1 MTKLDLGDFGVVLNV
16 SADGTHR
23 REAAEMEALG
33 YGTIWLPGGQ
43 LDRLDRLAELA
54 AATRSARVAPA
65 IIPVDVYRPEPV
77 GQLYAELEASAPGR
91 FVAGLGGP
99 QGPQPLPVLNDYLD
113 RLDVPVARLL
123 LAALGPRKLELARDR
138 AAGAILLLVTPAYV
152 GTARALLGDE
162 ATLVVDLM
170 VVLDTDA
177 DRARQTARGPL
188 RFLSGVPG
196 YRASFRRMGFAG
208 DEVESLSG
216 RLVDDLVIWGDPAKV
231 TERLSQF
238 RDAGAD
244 HIALHVRA
252 ADGQPSP
259 PAAAR
264 QLATKLFS

>member
-1 MTKLDLGDFGVVLNV
+1 M
-16 SADGTHR
+16 SAP
-23 REAAEMEALG
+23 AV
-33 YGTIWLPGGQ
+33 TIQP
-43 LDRLDRLAELA
+43 DATISA
-54 AATRSARVAPA
+54 AARLMSARGVRRFPVVDGQGRAPRQTLPIGLA
-65 IIPVDVYRPEPV
+65 SEGGVNLSVERLP
-77 GQLYAELEASAPGR
+77 AAAAEASAPGR

-113 RLDVPVARLL
+113 RLDVPTARLL

-208 DEVESLSG
+208 DEVESLSD